1 MSCTAAMGQNEEE
14 AVVDSRF
21 RVFGVEGLR
30 VIDMSVTPFV
40 INAHTQSVAYI
51 LGELGAEVLAED
63 HRLGEV
69 TISGKAEPGGQ
80 IKL

>member
-1 MSCTAAMGQNEEE
+1 MSCTAAMGTNEKE

-21 RVFGVEGLR
+21 KVFGVEGLR
-30 VIDMSVTPFV
+30 VVDMSVTPFV

-63 HRLGEV
+63 YGLGEI
-69 TISGKAEPGGQ
+69 TISGKAQSGGKV
-80 IKL
+80 KL